1 MHCSSYLPLSSRH
14 TSCTTRKATVQGN
27 ERKGKMKISK
37 IKYETDNVAR
47 ITTENGQVISVALFG
62 GSEEPTNIG
71 ASGHVGYC
79 IHGKTSD
86 GFPCRID
93 FDFGTIEQDS
103 LDLYDWR
110 LESDDTEAR
119 LIVYA

>member
-1 MHCSSYLPLSSRH
+1 
-14 TSCTTRKATVQGN
+14 
-27 ERKGKMKISK
+27 MKISK
-37 IKYETDNVAR
+37 IEYDDLRNVAR
-47 ITTENGQVISVALFG
+47 ITTEDGQVISVALYR

-71 ASGHVGYC
+71 TSGHVGYC

-103 LDLYDWR
+103 LDLYDWK

>member
-1 MHCSSYLPLSSRH
+1 
-14 TSCTTRKATVQGN
+14 
-27 ERKGKMKISK
+27 MKYQIAK
-37 IKYETDNVAR
+37 IEYDEQRNIALL
-47 ITTENGQVISVALFG
+47 TTENRNLVTVEYYQ

-71 ASGHVGYC
+71 TSGHVGYC

-93 FDFGTIEQDS
+93 FDFGTVVQDS

>member
-1 MHCSSYLPLSSRH
+1 
-14 TSCTTRKATVQGN
+14 
-27 ERKGKMKISK
+27 MKISK
-37 IKYETDNVAR
+37 IEYDDLRNVAR
-47 ITTENGQVISVALFG
+47 ITTEGGQAISVTLYRD
-62 GSEEPTNIG
+62 SEEPTNIG

-79 IHGKTSD
+79 IHGKTAD
-86 GFPCRID
+86 GFPCRIE

>member
-1 MHCSSYLPLSSRH
+1 
-14 TSCTTRKATVQGN
+14 
-27 ERKGKMKISK
+27 MKISK
-37 IKYETDNVAR
+37 IEYDDPCNVAR
-47 ITTENGQVISVALFG
+47 ITTEDGQVISVALYR

-71 ASGHVGYC
+71 TSGHVGYA
-79 IHGKTSD
+79 IHGKTID
-86 GFPCRID
+86 GTPCRID
-93 FDFGTIEQDS
+93 FDFGTVVQDS

>member
-1 MHCSSYLPLSSRH
+1 
-14 TSCTTRKATVQGN
+14 
-27 ERKGKMKISK
+27 MKYVIKK
-37 IKYETDNVAR
+37 ITYDDQRNVALV
-47 ITTENGQVISVALFG
+47 TTEDGQVISVALYR

-71 ASGHVGYC
+71 TSDHVGYC

-93 FDFGTIEQDS
+93 FDFGTIEHDS